1 MLGKRQTYICI
12 IDEKK
17 TRHMKIKM
25 DITISINTTYCPG
38 LMNYRS
44 TTQPKDHPKF
54 EADHLDMD
62 FVLDELNAVAG
73 LEILSAVND
82 RDPY

>member
-1 MLGKRQTYICI
+1 
-12 IDEKK
+12 
-17 TRHMKIKM
+17 M
-25 DITISINTTYCPG
+25 DITISINATYCTV

-73 LEILSAVND
+73 LEILPAMND
-82 RDPY
+82 REPYCG